1 MSNRPDL
8 PLAGKC
14 ALITGGARRIGR
26 EIALTLARAGAN
38 VAITHLTSAEDA
50 ARTCADITKL
60 GVSSAA
66 VRCDLRDAA
75 AIPGAAREAIS
86 DLGSLDLLVNNA
98 GAYDT
103 REIDEIS
110 AKEWDDMF
118 AVNVRAVFFM
128 TQACTPAL
136 RASKGRVIN
145 IGSLGG
151 IRPWTTHAHY
161 CASKAALHMLT
172 EVSAKSL
179 APQIKVNCVAPGLID
194 QGESERGSDTLERF
208 AAKTPMKKNGS
219 AVDVAQAVLFFA
231 TCPDFITGQILAV
244 DGGLTLA

>member
-1 MSNRPDL
+1 M
-8 PLAGKC
+8 
-14 ALITGGARRIGR
+14 
-26 EIALTLARAGAN
+26 LARAGAN
-38 VAITHLTSAEDA
+38 VAITHLTSGDEAMRTRAEVA
-50 ARTCADITKL
+50 KL
-60 GVSSAA
+60 GVKSAT
-66 VRCDLRDAA
+66 VRCDLRDAN
-75 AIPGAAREAIS
+75 AIGAAAKQAIS
-86 DLGSLDLLVNNA
+86 ELGNLDLLVNNA

-103 REIDEIS
+103 REMDQIS
-110 AKEWDDMF
+110 VKEWDDMF

-136 RASKGRVIN
+136 RVSQGRVIN

-151 IRPWTTHAHY
+151 IRPWATHAHY

-179 APQIKVNCVAPGLID
+179 APEIKVNCVAPGLID

-219 AVDVAQAVLFFA
+219 ATDVAQAVLFFA
-231 TCPDFITGQILAV
+231 TCPEFITGQILAV
-244 DGGLTLA
+244 DGGLTLT